1 MTKRNLITASALAL
15 GLAIAASAAQ
25 AHGVGGFICQ
35 IWNPSKAA
43 PSVTHCVTWT
53 REATAQMRAAPCDPA
68 KMSVGAMRDRCA
80 ELSAAADR
88 AEAPAS

>member
-1 MTKRNLITASALAL
+1 MTKPNLMAASALAL

-35 IWNPSKAA
+35 TWNPSKAA
-43 PSVTHCVTWT
+43 PAVTHCVTWT
-53 REATAQMRAAPCDPA
+53 GTAAAMMRAAPCDSA
-68 KMSVGAMRDRCA
+68 KISAGAMRERCA

-88 AEAPAS
+88 TTTPAG